1 MERLARGGVMNRFL
15 LAALLLTACAPET
28 AERYHTGET
37 AEDIV
42 ALFNEREYGKAI
54 FLLEQRHGKD
64 PESPEIAF
72 LLGEAYLGRA
82 GFEPLAF
89 AAKVS
94 GPESRAGS
102 LFPKCPSSELRKFSG
117 DPKCLLERVYL
128 HAPDADRGDFA
139 RARALL
145 RRAYPEASRTPA
157 WANTLIG
164 LVETVS
170 FVKRAGDL
178 FRYAKGLRS
187 ESRPSDRELLWLKA
201 QGKESLRE
209 AQESLA
215 RAAHAGPKIARL
227 LTGLRDNAWFQS
239 TEKGIH
245 FASRL
250 GLSRF
255 LDFLRDHLLGPSDE
269 IRYGELLEKVRA
281 LAEEESL

>member
-1 MERLARGGVMNRFL
+1 MKKIFLAL
-15 LAALLLTACAPET
+15 ALLLSACAPES
-28 AERYHTGET
+28 AEQYHTGEN
-37 AEDIV
+37 AEDII

-54 FLLEQRHGKD
+54 FLLEQRHGKE
-64 PESPEIAF
+64 PENPEIAF

-89 AAKVS
+89 ASKI
-94 GPESRAGS
+94 SRAQDAAAG
-102 LFPKCPSSELRKFSG
+102 LFPQCPKAEMRKFHG
-117 DPKCLLERVYL
+117 DPKCLLERVYF
-128 HAPDADRGDFA
+128 HAPQVDRGDFA
-139 RARALL
+139 RARELF
-145 RRAYPEASRTPA
+145 RGAYPDASHTSP

-170 FVKRAGDL
+170 LVKRTGAI
-178 FRYAKGLRS
+178 FRSAKALHS
-187 ESRPSDRELLWLKA
+187 TSRLSDAELLWLKS
-201 QGKESLRE
+201 QGTESLRE

-215 RAAHAGPKIARL
+215 RAAYAGPRIARL

-239 TEKGIH
+239 TEKGLR

-250 GLSRF
+250 GLPRF

-281 LAEEESL
+281 LAEEEI

>member
-1 MERLARGGVMNRFL
+1 MKRI
-15 LAALLLTACAPET
+15 LLTLALALSACAPET

-54 FLLEQRHGKD
+54 FLLEQRHGKE
-64 PESPEIAF
+64 PENPETAF

-89 AAKVS
+89 AARVS
-94 GPESRAGS
+94 GTESRAGS
-102 LFPKCPSSELRKFSG
+102 LFPKCPAAELRKFSG
-117 DPKCLLERVYL
+117 DAKCLLERVYL

-139 RARALL
+139 RARTLF
-145 RRAYPEASRTPA
+145 RRAYPDASRTSP

-170 FVKRAGDL
+170 LVKRTGDI
-178 FRYAKGLRS
+178 FRYAKALHTDA
-187 ESRPSDRELLWLKA
+187 RPTGRELLWLKA

-215 RAAHAGPKIARL
+215 RAEHAGPKIARL
-227 LTGLRDNAWFQS
+227 LTGLRDDAWFQS
-239 TEKGIH
+239 TEKGLR

-250 GLSRF
+250 GLPRF

-269 IRYGELLEKVRA
+269 IRYGELVETLRA
-281 LAEEESL
+281 LAEEETP